1 MPISAKAEEMTF
13 KSAVYKQK
21 PGLCDGA
28 GTLVARRERRKAAHT
43 PGGYEGDAKK
53 ALRHTP
59 YGYNVDHASK
69 TGAVDRRPSTT
80 WPRIRG

>member
-1 MPISAKAEEMTF
+1 VMPISAKAEVMTF

-28 GTLVARRERRKAAHT
+28 GTLVARWERRKAAHT
-43 PGGYEGDAKK
+43 PGGYVGDAKK

-59 YGYNVDHASK
+59 YGYNVGHVSN
-69 TGAVDRRPSTT
+69 TRAVDWRPSTT
-80 WPRIRG
+80 